1 MVFRLAK
8 AGLSAT
14 SRRPAPGA
22 ARLRLVP
29 APPPPHKGAALALA
43 STLLREGLVE
53 TEDLIAALRLQAQL
67 GSRLDEVLIARGLI
81 DATALAD
88 VAARHWQAPQADLD
102 RFPPDPAL
110 IDRIGAETCLREGL
124 LPWRETGGV
133 TLIATPWPEAFAEM
147 EPMLTRAF
155 GPVAMTLI
163 PRERLDAAV
172 LDLRGAELDTAAR
185 QSVAEPE
192 SCRTWGSPRHL
203 RNARI
208 GLAVL
213 VALTILRPIAVL
225 WVLTIWATVSL
236 ALATVLK
243 TAAIFGALHR
253 RTRQDRL
260 PLPSPLPRV
269 SILVALFHERDIA
282 GRLVRRLS
290 RLDYPREC
298 LEILLV
304 VERNDIETQTAL
316 REAVLPGWMRVVIAP
331 DGPLLTKPR
340 ALNHALKMC
349 RGEIVGV
356 YDAED
361 APEPDQIRRVVRR
374 FANRG
379 PNVVCLQG
387 VLDFYNPRT
396 NWLSRCFTM
405 EYASWFRIILPG
417 MERLGLPIPLGGTT
431 LFFRRKVLEELGAW
445 DACNVTEDAD
455 LGIRLSRHGYRTE
468 LIDTTT
474 FEEANCR
481 PLPWIRQR
489 SRWLKGYFMTYAV
502 HMRDPALLLRQLGW
516 WRFAGFQVFFLTTL
530 SQYVLAPVLWT
541 FWLVPLGVP
550 HPVITALPPGLYQAL
565 FGLFLFTEVLL
576 IALTLVAMRLT
587 PNRLSPLWAPMLH
600 FYFPLGSL
608 ASYKAIRELID
619 RPFWWDKT
627 SHGQHDP
634 D

>member
-1 MVFRLAK
+1 MVLRLAR
-8 AGLSAT
+8 AGLTTTAA
-14 SRRPAPGA
+14 RPAGA
-22 ARLRLVP
+22 ALRLVP
-29 APPPPHKGAALALA
+29 TPPRQNEGAALALA
-43 STLLREGLVE
+43 SSLLREGLVE

-67 GSRLDEVLIARGLI
+67 GCRLDEVLLARGLI
-81 DATALAD
+81 GESTLAR
-88 VAARHWQAPQADLD
+88 VTARHWRAPQADLD
-102 RFPPDPAL
+102 RFPADPAL
-110 IDRIGAETCLREGL
+110 IDRLGAVSCLREGL

-147 EPMLTRAF
+147 EPRLTDIF
-155 GPVAMTLI
+155 GPVAMALI
-163 PRERLDAAV
+163 PRDRLEAAV
-172 LDLRGAELDTAAR
+172 LDLRGEELDLAAR
-185 QSVAEPE
+185 QSVPAPE
-192 SCRTWGSPRHL
+192 SCRSWGGARQL
-203 RNARI
+203 RYGRI
-208 GLAVL
+208 CLGVLVMLALLVPMTMLWALTVWAVL
-213 VALTILRPIAVL
+213 
-225 WVLTIWATVSL
+225 SL
-236 ALATVLK
+236 ALSTALK
-243 TAAIFGALHR
+243 TAAIFAALR
-253 RTRQDRL
+253 RRPVQDRL
-260 PLPSPLPRV
+260 PSPAPLPRV

-290 RLDYPREC
+290 RLDYPRES

-304 VERNDIETQTAL
+304 VERNDHETQAAL
-316 REAVLPGWMRVVIAP
+316 RKSVLPAWMRVVIAP
-331 DGPLLTKPR
+331 DGALLTKPR

-361 APEPDQIRRVVRR
+361 APEPDQIRKVVRR

-379 PNVVCLQG
+379 PRVACLQG

-431 LFFRRKVLEELGAW
+431 LFFRRKALEELGAW

-550 HPVITALPPGLYQAL
+550 HPVITALPPLAYQVL
-565 FGLFLFTEVLL
+565 FGLFLFTEALL
-576 IALTLVAMRLT
+576 ITLTLVAMRLT

>member
-1 MVFRLAK
+1 MVLRLAR
-8 AGLSAT
+8 AGLTAT
-14 SRRPAPGA
+14 AARPADGT

-29 APPPPHKGAALALA
+29 PLPQQKNGAALALA
-43 STLLREGLVE
+43 SSLLREGLVE
-53 TEDLIAALRLQAQL
+53 TEDLIAALRLRAQR
-67 GSRLDEVLIARGLI
+67 GSRLDEVLLARGLI
-81 DATALAD
+81 GESALAR
-88 VAARHWQAPQADLD
+88 VMARHWRAPQADLD
-102 RFPPDPAL
+102 RFPADPAL
-110 IDRIGAETCLREGL
+110 IDRIGAVTCLREGI
-124 LPWRETGGV
+124 LPWRTTGAL
-133 TLIATPWPEAFAEM
+133 TLIATPWPEAFAEI
-147 EPMLTRAF
+147 EPRLTDIF
-155 GPVAMTLI
+155 GPVAMALI
-163 PRERLDAAV
+163 PRDRLEATV
-172 LDLRGAELDTAAR
+172 LDLRGEELDLAAR
-185 QSVAEPE
+185 QSVPAPE
-192 SCRTWGSPRHL
+192 SCRSWGGARHL
-203 RNARI
+203 RFGRLCL
-208 GLAVL
+208 GVL
-213 VALTILRPIAVL
+213 VMLALLVPMALLWAVT
-225 WVLTIWATVSL
+225 VWAVISL
-236 ALATVLK
+236 ALSTALK
-243 TAAIFGALHR
+243 TAAILAALR
-253 RTRQDRL
+253 RRPLQDRRPSPD
-260 PLPSPLPRV
+260 PLPKV

-290 RLDYPREC
+290 RLDYPRES

-304 VERNDIETQTAL
+304 VERNDHETQAAL
-316 REAVLPGWMRVVIAP
+316 RQSVLPAWMRVVIAP
-331 DGPLLTKPR
+331 DGALLTKPR

-361 APEPDQIRRVVRR
+361 APEPDQIRKVVRR

-379 PNVVCLQG
+379 PKVACLQG

-417 MERLGLPIPLGGTT
+417 LERLGLPIPLGGTT
-431 LFFRRKVLEELGAW
+431 LFFRRNALEELGAW

-516 WRFAGFQVFFLTTL
+516 WRFTGFQVFFLTTL

-550 HPVITALPPGLYQAL
+550 HPVITALPPLAYQSL
-565 FGLFLFTEVLL
+565 FGLFLFTEALL
-576 IALTLVAMRLT
+576 ITLTLVAMRLT